1 MTQGKTARIRIRSS
15 LNTYVGSLLVPPMRN
30 RISDVLNDESVLFI
44 NLTDV
49 VVNDTEQSDFVALN
63 KNMIESV
70 TQLE

>member
-1 MTQGKTARIRIRSS
+1 MSQGKKARIRIRSS

-70 TQLE
+70 TQLD

>member
-1 MTQGKTARIRIRSS
+1 MTQAKKTRIRIRSS
-15 LNTYVGSLLVPPMRN
+15 LNTYTGNLLIPPMRN
-30 RISDVLNDESVLFI
+30 RISDVFNDESVLFI

-49 VVNDTEQSDFVALN
+49 IINDSEQADFITLN

>member
-1 MTQGKTARIRIRSS
+1 MSQGKKARIRIRSS

>member
-1 MTQGKTARIRIRSS
+1 MTQGKKARIRIRSS

-70 TQLE
+70 TQLD